1 MTELR
6 IPNSNLSK
14 KLHDHSKWL
23 RESAFTDV
31 YVITCFE
38 GRDLLYNF
46 CRKHK
51 IPYGNHGYIDAIMNQ
66 YEYFIFNLIG
76 IDHSS
81 VYFDVITN
89 RQLNL
94 MGFKNND
101 L

>member
-14 KLHDHSKWL
+14 KLHDRIKWL
-23 RESAFTDV
+23 REPAFTDV

-38 GRDLLYNF
+38 GRLLYNF

-51 IPYGNHGYIDAIMNQ
+51 IPYGNDGYIRAVMNQ

-81 VYFDVITN
+81 FYFDVITN
-89 RQLNL
+89 GQLNS